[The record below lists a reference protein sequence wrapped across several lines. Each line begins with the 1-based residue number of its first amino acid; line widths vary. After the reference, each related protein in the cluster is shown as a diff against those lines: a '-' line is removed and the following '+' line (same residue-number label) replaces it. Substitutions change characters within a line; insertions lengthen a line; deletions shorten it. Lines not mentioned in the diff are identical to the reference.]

1 MLQEEKSLKGGEQ
14 SDRNRKVTEITW
26 DFLEGDGWLMPLPTA
41 GNTHMHTCPHTGTH
55 TAGEETAHSE
65 EGVGPAKGRGATPSG
80 NGDSGPERQ

>member
-1 MLQEEKSLKGGEQ
+1 MKGGEQ

-26 DFLEGDGWLMPLPTA
+26 GFLEGDGWLMPLPTA
-41 GNTHMHTCPHTGTH
+41 GNTHMHTCTHTGTH
-55 TAGEETAHSE
+55 SLSVQNVQTGEETGHSE